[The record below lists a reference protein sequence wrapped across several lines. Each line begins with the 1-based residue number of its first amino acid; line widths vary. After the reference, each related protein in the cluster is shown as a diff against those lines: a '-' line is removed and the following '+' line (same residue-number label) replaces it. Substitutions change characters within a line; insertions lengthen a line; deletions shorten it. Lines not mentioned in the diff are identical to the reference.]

1 MSHEGQMTVDERR
14 KYLHKLQERYEKAD
28 RKGKAALLDEM
39 MVVTGLQR
47 KSLTRLLGHSLA
59 RKERCKQR
67 GRSYGPEVDDALRVI
82 SEGYDDICAERLQPS
97 LAKMAAHLAI
107 VDTLVVT
114 EPLLAQLERI
124 SISTL
129 RRRLDLLRQDEPRL
143 AGRTRA
149 APPNPALRPIPM
161 GRIPRDVGEPGHFE
175 TDLVHHCGS
184 SSSGL
189 YACTAQMIDVA
200 TGWSDR
206 AAVLG
211 RGYVV
216 MQDAFQYMLKRI
228 PFPVLEVHPDN
239 DSAFFNAH
247 MLSFWG
253 TRLSGARLSR
263 SRPYHKN
270 DNPFVEQ
277 GNSNKVRAY
286 LGNERLDTVAQ
297 TCVLNQLYDRLWLYH
312 NAFLPV
318 MRLQEKRVVPGVN
331 GSPTRIQRIYDR
343 ARTPFER
350 VCESGVCEPH
360 LRDQLEAFYATTNP
374 RQLRQE
380 IEDLVDY
387 IMSLPAAVPGHPEN
401 VYLTLRDNRLR
412 ERFEPETVAP

>member
-1 MSHEGQMTVDERR
+1 
-14 KYLHKLQERYEKAD
+14 
-28 RKGKAALLDEM
+28 
-39 MVVTGLQR
+39 
-47 KSLTRLLGHSLA
+47 
-59 RKERCKQR
+59 
-67 GRSYGPEVDDALRVI
+67 
-82 SEGYDDICAERLQPS
+82 
-97 LAKMAAHLAI
+97 MAAHLA
-107 VDTLVVT
+107 VFDQLVVT

-124 SISTL
+124 SLSTL

-143 AGRTRA
+143 AGARA
-149 APPNPALRPIPM
+149 LHRPTQRCARYLWGVSLGTSESRGTSRPTWSTI
-161 GRIPRDVGEPGHFE
+161 
-175 TDLVHHCGS
+175 CGS

-189 YACTAQMIDVA
+189 YACTVQMIDVT

-263 SRPYHKN
+263 SRPYHKH

-286 LGNERLDTVAQ
+286 L
-297 TCVLNQLYDRLWLYH
+297 
-312 NAFLPV
+312 P
-318 MRLQEKRVVPGVN
+318 
-331 GSPTRIQRIYDR
+331 
-343 ARTPFER
+343 
-350 VCESGVCEPH
+350 
-360 LRDQLEAFYATTNP
+360 
-374 RQLRQE
+374 
-380 IEDLVDY
+380 
-387 IMSLPAAVPGHPEN
+387 
-401 VYLTLRDNRLR
+401 
-412 ERFEPETVAP
+412 